1 MISMSH
7 PLAPPTDDHFGRV
20 AEAFSRKADAY
31 DAFGDDHVNLA
42 RLRRKV
48 YDHVLRFLQPTDRML
63 ELNAGTGIDAAFFAS
78 RGYAVHAIDIAP
90 GMLDHL
96 AAKIEQQ
103 HLRDRLTYQAVSFTE
118 LDRVETG
125 PFQYV
130 FSNFGG
136 LNCIPDL
143 SLASRHL
150 PKILAPGGKLTWVI
164 MPPICPW
171 EIALIFKGKFG
182 IATRRLRRG
191 GTLAHVEGVR
201 FMTHYFTPRQV
212 LAALGSDFR
221 LLRLEGLSV
230 FTPPAD
236 RQDFPRRFPR
246 LYRGLVKID
255 DALSPRPPFN
265 HWGDFFILTA
275 QYTRHE

>member
-1 MISMSH
+1 MNTS
-7 PLAPPTDDHFGRV
+7 PAPSIDHFDRV

-31 DAFGDDHVNLA
+31 DAFGEEHINLA

-48 YDHVLRFLQPTDRML
+48 YDHVLRFAQPIDRIL

-96 AAKIEQQ
+96 AAKIDQQ
-103 HLRDRLTYQAVSFTE
+103 HLRDRLAYQSLSFTD
-118 LDRVETG
+118 LDRVEGG
-125 PFQYV
+125 PFHYV

-143 SLASRHL
+143 SWVTRHL

-171 EIALIFKGKFG
+171 EIALLLKGKVR

-191 GTLAHVEGVR
+191 GTLAHVEGTR
-201 FMTHYFTPRQV
+201 FMTYYFTPQHV
-212 LAALGSDFR
+212 LKTLGPNFR

-236 RQDFPRRFPR
+236 RLDFPRRFPR
-246 LYRGLVKID
+246 LYRTLVKID
-255 DALSPRPPFN
+255 DALSPHAPFN

-275 QYTRHE
+275 QDTRHE

>member
-1 MISMSH
+1 MNTT
-7 PLAPPTDDHFGRV
+7 PAAPAVDHFDRV

-48 YDHVLRFLQPTDRML
+48 YDHVLRFVQPADRIL

-78 RGYAVHAIDIAP
+78 RGYTVHAIDLAP

-96 AAKIEQQ
+96 AGKIEQQ
-103 HLRDRLTYQAVSFTE
+103 HLQDRLTYQPLSFTE
-118 LDRVETG
+118 IDRVEGG
-125 PFQYV
+125 PYQYI

-143 SLASRHL
+143 TAVTRHL
-150 PKILAPGGKLTWVI
+150 SQVLAPDGKLTWVI

-171 EIALIFKGKFG
+171 EMTLLLKGKFR

-191 GTLAHVEGVR
+191 GTLAHVEGVH
-201 FMTHYFTPRQV
+201 FMTHYFTPREV
-212 LAALGSDFR
+212 LKALGPNFR

-236 RQDFPRRFPR
+236 RQDFPARFPR
-246 LYRGLVKID
+246 LYRVLVKID
-255 DALSPRPPFN
+255 DALSPRAPFN
-265 HWGDFFILTA
+265 QSGDFFILTA
-275 QYTRHE
+275 QAIRHG